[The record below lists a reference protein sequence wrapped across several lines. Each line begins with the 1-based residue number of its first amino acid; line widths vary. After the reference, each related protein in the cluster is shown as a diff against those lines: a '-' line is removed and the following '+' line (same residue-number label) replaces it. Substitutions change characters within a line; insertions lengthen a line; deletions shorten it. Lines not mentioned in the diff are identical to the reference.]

1 MTSHSSASKPFS
13 ASSLGPTSVLHLGV
27 KACAWGVA
35 GGQGLDLC
43 HQVKNPQ
50 TWSHTP
56 QWSNQTGS
64 AAQHRALA
72 QALRAVAAG
81 PPRRGLSDVGRP
93 LPKRVKRP
101 STGHSNTRFLV
112 EKDEDSRICGRFG
125 VFLLESLSFEVNE
138 HVNHKNGLVKH
149 LAMKGSNKVDHQGC
163 CSMLTMRTTGQ

>member
-27 KACAWGVA
+27 KACGWGVA
-35 GGQGLDLC
+35 GGKDWTFAIKSRTHKHGPTHRSGPTKLGARLSIELWPKLCGQLQLGHLDED
-43 HQVKNPQ
+43 H
-50 TWSHTP
+50 
-56 QWSNQTGS
+56 
-64 AAQHRALA
+64 
-72 QALRAVAAG
+72 
-81 PPRRGLSDVGRP
+81 SDGGRP

-101 STGHSNTRFLV
+101 STHHSNTRFLV